1 MVKSSKEYWQE
12 RARRD
17 KLKVIKR
24 GENGINELKKLLKT
38 NLKDVQK
45 QIEAFYDKYAEDYG
59 QQLSF
64 KEFEKYKKDLKANV
78 KKYPRDKTLQ
88 KILKEDAPKYR
99 IDRLRE
105 LETQLQTQLT
115 EITAIQEAKIGATL
129 KDVGNTSNTLMVS
142 RLSGATGL
150 TFNKISQDKL
160 SQIINQ
166 TWVGRKNWSE
176 RVWKDRELVGKKLT
190 KILQTGV
197 PQGESLQKMASKL
210 AGATNNNFN
219 NAFRIIRTE
228 TSHIDGQVTLQGYK
242 EVEKELE
249 EDLYYVYDAFLD
261 DRTSEICRNLNGK
274 RFKVSEAEI
283 GVNYNP
289 MHCNCRSTTYLDV

>member
-1 MVKSSKEYWQE
+1 MNSKEYWKE
-12 RARRD
+12 RARQD

-24 GENGINELKKLLKT
+24 GENGINDLKKLLKL

-45 QIEAFYDKYAEDYG
+45 QIEAFYEKYGEDYG

-78 KKYPRDKTLQ
+78 KKYPKDLTLK

-115 EITAIQEAKIGATL
+115 EITAIQETKIGATL
-129 KDVGNTSNTLMVS
+129 KDVGNTSNALMAS
-142 RLSGATGL
+142 RLGGATGL
-150 TFNKISQDKL
+150 AFNKISQDKL
-160 SQIINQ
+160 LQIINQ

-210 AGATNNNFN
+210 ADVTNNSFN

-242 EVEKELE
+242 QAEK
-249 EDLYYVYDAFLD
+249 DFKKPLYYIYDAFLD
-261 DRTSEICRNLNGK
+261 DRTSTECRKLSG
-274 RFKVSEAEI
+274 RRIRVSDAEV
-283 GVNYNP
+283 GVNYP
-289 MHCNCRSTTYLDV
+289 PRHVSCRSTTYLDV

>member
-1 MVKSSKEYWQE
+1 MAMNSKEYWKE
-12 RARRD
+12 RARQD

-24 GENGINELKKLLKT
+24 GENGINDLKKLLKT

-78 KKYPRDKTLQ
+78 KKYPKDITLQ

-115 EITAIQEAKIGATL
+115 EITAVQEAKVGATL
-129 KDVGNTSNTLMVS
+129 KDVANTSNTLMIS

-160 SQIINQ
+160 LQIINQ
-166 TWVGRKNWSE
+166 TWVGRKNWSA
-176 RVWKDRELVGKKLT
+176 RIWADRELVGKKLT

-197 PQGESLQKMASKL
+197 PQGKALQSMARDL
-210 AGATNNNFN
+210 ASATNNSFN

-242 EVEKELE
+242 EAEKDFEKPM
-249 EDLYYVYDAFLD
+249 YYIYDAFLD
-261 DRTSEICRNLNGK
+261 DRTSTECRELNGK
-274 RFKVSEAEI
+274 RFKVSDAEV
-283 GVNYNP
+283 GVNYP
-289 MHCNCRSTTYLDV
+289 PRHVSCRSTTYLDV

>member
-1 MVKSSKEYWQE
+1 MTNSKEYWKE

-24 GENGINELKKLLKT
+24 GENGINDLKKLLLT
-38 NLKDVQK
+38 NLKDVER
-45 QIEAFYDKYAEDYG
+45 QITEFYDKYGEDYAE
-59 QQLSF
+59 QLSF

-78 KKYPRDKTLQ
+78 KKYPKDKTLR

-105 LETQLQTQLT
+105 LETQLQTQLA
-115 EITAIQEAKIGATL
+115 EITAAQEAKVGATL
-129 KDVGNTSNTLMVS
+129 KDVGNTSNTLMIS

-160 SQIINQ
+160 LQIINQ
-166 TWVGRKNWSE
+166 TWVGRKNWSA
-176 RVWKDRELVGKKLT
+176 RVWADRDLVGKKLT
-190 KILQTGV
+190 RILQTGV
-197 PQGESLQKMASKL
+197 PQGESLQKMSRKL
-210 AGATNNNFN
+210 ADATNNSFN

-242 EVEKELE
+242 QAEKEFGKPM
-249 EDLYYVYDAFLD
+249 YYIYDAFLD

-274 RFKVSEAEI
+274 RFKVSEAEV
-283 GVNYNP
+283 GVNYPN
-289 MHCNCRSTTYLDV
+289 MHVSCRSTTYLDV